1 MPTDIQ
7 HAQEISSGERFEFGK
22 NWQRFLS
29 VLNDDRIRQAELSLK
44 QALRVETLEGQR
56 FLDAGSG
63 SGLFSLAAR
72 RLGARVYS
80 FDYDPA
86 SVECTA
92 ELRRRYFPQD
102 ISPEDFSNKDSGWV
116 VESGS
121 VLDRAYLEAL
131 GSFDVVYSWGVL
143 HHTGAMWTALENV
156 GRLVRPEGRLMIA
169 IYNDQ
174 GTRSKRW
181 AWVKKNYNRLPRF
194 LKTPVLCGF
203 FLGLHWKPLLRGLLR
218 GHPFDYLRNYGQ
230 MRGMTIWRD
239 LEDWVGGYPFEVAK
253 PEELFNFYYARG
265 FTLIHLRSTNS
276 LGCNELVFK
285 L

>member
-1 MPTDIQ
+1 MATNVE
-7 HAQEISSGERFEFGK
+7 HAREVRSGERFEFGK
-22 NWQRFLS
+22 NWQRFLA
-29 VLNDDRIRQAELSLK
+29 VLNDDRIRRAEASLK
-44 QALRVETLEGQR
+44 EALRVDTLEGKL

-72 RLGARVYS
+72 RLGARVRS

-86 SVECTA
+86 SVACTE

-102 ISPEDFSNKDSGWV
+102 VSQDVSNDASDWI

-121 VLDRAYLEAL
+121 VLDRGYLDGL
-131 GSFDVVYSWGVL
+131 GLFDVVYSWGVL
-143 HHTGAMWTALENV
+143 HHTGSMWTALENV
-156 GRLVRPEGRLMIA
+156 SRLVRPSGRLMVA

-181 AWVKKNYNRLPRF
+181 LWVKQHYNRLPRP
-194 LKTPVLCGF
+194 LKFPVLWGF
-203 FLGLHWKPLLRGLLR
+203 LVGVHWKPLVAGALRGRPLE
-218 GHPFDYLRNYGQ
+218 YLRKYGES
-230 MRGMTIWRD
+230 RGMTLWRD

-265 FTLIHLRSTNS
+265 FQLSHLRTTNS
-276 LGCNELVFK
+276 MGCNELVFR